1 MFKKIMI
8 SLCFGLVFAV
18 LLSTANFDASCNEL
32 RNNVL
37 RLHIIANS
45 DSDADQQ
52 LKLQIRDAILNNN
65 GAVFNGCDSIEDA
78 VTAAENN
85 LDTFYNTAKE
95 VIAKN
100 GYDYAVDVY
109 VSSSYFQTRQ
119 YENCQLPAGNYK
131 ALKIVIGEGKGKNW
145 WCVMFPSVCIPA
157 TSNSGLSDKVGA
169 KSTDIAEN
177 SQKYVMKFK
186 AVEIY
191 EDLKEKMF
199 GK

>member
-45 DSDADQQ
+45 DSGADQQ

-65 GAVFNGCDSIEDA
+65 GAVFSGCDNIEDA
-78 VTAAENN
+78 VTSAENN
-85 LDTFYNTAKE
+85 LDSFYKTAKD

-100 GYDYAVDVY
+100 GYDYAVDVS
-109 VSSSYFQTRQ
+109 VANSYFQTRQ
-119 YENCQLPAGNYK
+119 YENCQLPAGYYK